1 MFFSDFSERRISTGG
16 CEETTD
22 RLHPVP
28 GVGVGE
34 GVSLQ
39 QVPDP
44 ETEDRDRSFTGAVR
58 ATDQDMVPKSANEV
72 QKGQPSAQHEKRAP
86 EKRKHAT
93 GGQKVQSQKQ
103 QQQQQQ

>member
-1 MFFSDFSERRISTGG
+1 MFFSDFSEWRISTGG
-16 CEETTD
+16 RKETTD

-39 QVPDP
+39 QIPNP
-44 ETEDRDRSFTGAVR
+44 ETEDRDRPFAGAVR
-58 ATDQDMVPKSANEV
+58 TTNQDMVPKSTNEV
-72 QKGQPSAQHEKRAP
+72 QKRQPSAQHEKRTP

-103 QQQQQQ
+103 Q